1 MQHIYVLYMYYPSIM
16 YIYKYTI
23 YVYIYIYIYI
33 YIYPNHISA
42 EWMSYDT
49 VSHFFFLVIFTKEFT
64 EGSLKNH
71 GKP

>member
-1 MQHIYVLYMYYPSIM
+1 M
-16 YIYKYTI
+16 
-23 YVYIYIYIYI
+23 YIYIYIYI

-49 VSHFFFLVIFTKEFT
+49 ASHFFFLVIFTKEFT

>member
-33 YIYPNHISA
+33 YPNHISA

-49 VSHFFFLVIFTKEFT
+49 VSHFFFLVIFI
-64 EGSLKNH
+64 LRAY
-71 GKP
+71 